1 MNIYGFA
8 VIVSKPIFEI
18 NNKGGSMLKYI
29 IKKIGVLIFTIFLIS
44 VFTFFAFSVI
54 PGDAALTK
62 LGNDATPER
71 VAELRSELGLDQNVF
86 VRYVNWASKAVR
98 GDFGHSLQFEGYS
111 VSSLLLNRASYTI
124 TIGFLSIVLLLIVAF
139 PIGIFAAKYRDTPI
153 DSGLLLLTHTFMAI
167 PSFFMGILLTYVF
180 GIVLKLFTPGKYV
193 SPAEDFLGAVA
204 YLIFPAMA
212 VALPKV
218 AMTVKYI
225 RNAVSDEM
233 DNDYVRTA
241 RSKGC
246 DEKDILIHHVLKNAM
261 ITVLTFIG
269 LVIAEVLAGSVIVE
283 QVFGVPGMGKF
294 LVNAIS
300 KRDFPVVQAAVIY
313 IALVVVVCNTLVD
326 ILYAVID
333 PRIKLSDI

>member
-1 MNIYGFA
+1 
-8 VIVSKPIFEI
+8 
-18 NNKGGSMLKYI
+18 MLKYI
-29 IKKIGVLIFTIFLIS
+29 VKKIGVLIFTIFLIS
-44 VFTFFAFSVI
+44 IITFIAFSII
-54 PGDAALTK
+54 PGDAAITK
-62 LGNDATPER
+62 LGNDATPQRIE
-71 VAELRSELGLDQNVF
+71 ELRKELGLDQNVF
-86 VRYVNWASKAVR
+86 VRYVNWAGKAVK
-98 GDFGHSLQFEGYS
+98 GDFGESIQYEGYS

-124 TIGFLSIVLLLIVAF
+124 TIGFLAIVMLLIVAF
-139 PIGIFAAKYRDTPI
+139 PIGIFAAKHRDTPI
-153 DSGLLLLTHTFMAI
+153 DGGVLMITQIFMAI

-180 GIVLKLFTPGKYV
+180 GVLLKFFTPGKYIA
-193 SPAEDFLGAVA
+193 PTEDLIGAIL

-241 RSKGC
+241 KSKGC
-246 DEKDILIHHVLKNAM
+246 DDSDILIHHVLKNAM

-294 LVNAIS
+294 LINAIS
-300 KRDFPVVQAAVIY
+300 KRDYPVVQASVIY
-313 IALVVVVCNTLVD
+313 IAIVVVVCNTLVD

>member
-1 MNIYGFA
+1 
-8 VIVSKPIFEI
+8 
-18 NNKGGSMLKYI
+18 MLKYI

-44 VFTFFAFSVI
+44 IFTFVAFSII
-54 PGDAALTK
+54 PGDAAVTK
-62 LGNDATPER
+62 LGNDATPQRIEEIR
-71 VAELRSELGLDQNVF
+71 HELGLDQNVV
-86 VRYVNWASKAVR
+86 VRYLNWASNAIR
-98 GDFGHSLQFEGYS
+98 GDFGNSLQYEGYT
-111 VSSLLLNRASYTI
+111 VRSLMLNRASYTL
-124 TIGFLSIVLLLIVAF
+124 TIGFLSIVLLILIAF
-139 PIGIFAAKYRDTPI
+139 PIGIFSAKYRDTPLDGAMLMTTQI
-153 DSGLLLLTHTFMAI
+153 FMAI
-167 PSFFMGILLTYVF
+167 PSFFMGILLTYIF
-180 GIVLKLFTPGKYV
+180 GVLLKVFTPGKYV
-193 SPAEDFLGAVA
+193 SPTEDFLGAIS
-204 YLIFPAMA
+204 YLIFPAIA

>member
-1 MNIYGFA
+1 
-8 VIVSKPIFEI
+8 
-18 NNKGGSMLKYI
+18 MLKYI

-44 VFTFFAFSVI
+44 VFTFIAFSII
-54 PGDAALTK
+54 PGDAAVTK
-62 LGNDATPER
+62 LGNDATPQRIEEIR
-71 VAELRSELGLDQNVF
+71 HELGLDQNVV
-86 VRYVNWASKAVR
+86 VRYINWAGKAVR
-98 GDFGHSLQFEGYS
+98 GDFGESLQFEGYS
-111 VSSLLLNRASYTI
+111 VSSLLLNRASYTL
-124 TIGFLSIVLLLIVAF
+124 TIGFLSIVLLILIAF
-139 PIGIFAAKYRDTPI
+139 PIGIFSAKYRDTPI
-153 DSGLLLLTHTFMAI
+153 DGAMLMITQIFMAV
-167 PSFFMGILLTYVF
+167 PSFFMGILLTYIF
-180 GIVLKLFTPGKYV
+180 GVLLKVFTPGKYV
-193 SPAEDFLGAVA
+193 SPAEDFLGAVS
-204 YLIFPAMA
+204 YLIFPAFA

-233 DNDYVRTA
+233 GNDYVRTA

-246 DEKDILIHHVLKNAM
+246 DDRDILIHHVLKNAM

-300 KRDFPVVQAAVIY
+300 KRDFPVVQASVIY
-313 IALVVVVCNTLVD
+313 IAIVVVLCNTLVD

>member
-1 MNIYGFA
+1 
-8 VIVSKPIFEI
+8 
-18 NNKGGSMLKYI
+18 MLKYI

-44 VFTFFAFSVI
+44 IFTFVAFSII
-54 PGDAALTK
+54 PGDAAVTK
-62 LGNDATPER
+62 LGNDATPQRIEEIR
-71 VAELRSELGLDQNVF
+71 HELGLDQNVV
-86 VRYVNWASKAVR
+86 VRYLNWASKAIR
-98 GDFGHSLQFEGYS
+98 GDFGNSLQFEGYS
-111 VSSLLLNRASYTI
+111 VSLLLLNRASYTL
-124 TIGFLSIVLLLIVAF
+124 TIGFLSIVLLILIAF
-139 PIGIFAAKYRDTPI
+139 PIGIFSAKYRDTPLDGAMLMTTQI
-153 DSGLLLLTHTFMAI
+153 FMAI
-167 PSFFMGILLTYVF
+167 PSFFMGILLTYIF
-180 GIVLKLFTPGKYV
+180 GVLLKVFTPGKYV
-193 SPAEDFLGAVA
+193 SPTEDFLGAIS
-204 YLIFPAMA
+204 YLIFPAIA

-246 DEKDILIHHVLKNAM
+246 DDKDILIHHVLKNAM

-300 KRDFPVVQAAVIY
+300 KRDFPVVQASVIY
-313 IALVVVVCNTLVD
+313 IAIVVVVCNTLVD

>member
-1 MNIYGFA
+1 
-8 VIVSKPIFEI
+8 
-18 NNKGGSMLKYI
+18 
-29 IKKIGVLIFTIFLIS
+29 
-44 VFTFFAFSVI
+44 
-54 PGDAALTK
+54 
-62 LGNDATPER
+62 
-71 VAELRSELGLDQNVF
+71 
-86 VRYVNWASKAVR
+86 
-98 GDFGHSLQFEGYS
+98 
-111 VSSLLLNRASYTI
+111 
-124 TIGFLSIVLLLIVAF
+124 
-139 PIGIFAAKYRDTPI
+139 
-153 DSGLLLLTHTFMAI
+153 
-167 PSFFMGILLTYVF
+167 
-180 GIVLKLFTPGKYV
+180 
-193 SPAEDFLGAVA
+193 
-204 YLIFPAMA
+204 
-212 VALPKV
+212 
-218 AMTVKYI
+218 
-225 RNAVSDEM
+225 VSDEM

>member
-1 MNIYGFA
+1 
-8 VIVSKPIFEI
+8 
-18 NNKGGSMLKYI
+18 MLKYI

-44 VFTFFAFSVI
+44 VFTFIAFSII
-54 PGDAALTK
+54 PGDAAVTK
-62 LGNDATPER
+62 LGNDATPQRIEEIR
-71 VAELRSELGLDQNVF
+71 HELGLDQNVV
-86 VRYVNWASKAVR
+86 VRYINWAGKAVR
-98 GDFGHSLQFEGYS
+98 GDFGESLQFEGYS
-111 VSSLLLNRASYTI
+111 VSSLLLNRASYTL
-124 TIGFLSIVLLLIVAF
+124 TIGFLSIVLLILIAF
-139 PIGIFAAKYRDTPI
+139 PIGIFSAKYRDTPI
-153 DSGLLLLTHTFMAI
+153 DGAMLMITQIFMAV
-167 PSFFMGILLTYVF
+167 PSFFMGILLTYIF
-180 GIVLKLFTPGKYV
+180 GVLLKVFTPGKYV
-193 SPAEDFLGAVA
+193 SPAEDFLGAVS
-204 YLIFPAMA
+204 YLIFPAFA

-233 DNDYVRTA
+233 GNDYVRTA

-246 DEKDILIHHVLKNAM
+246 DDRDILIHHVLKNAM

-300 KRDFPVVQAAVIY
+300 KRDFPVVQASVIY
-313 IALVVVVCNTLVD
+313 IAIVVVVCNTLVD

>member
-1 MNIYGFA
+1 
-8 VIVSKPIFEI
+8 
-18 NNKGGSMLKYI
+18 MLKYI

-44 VFTFFAFSVI
+44 IFTFVAFSII
-54 PGDAALTK
+54 PGDAAVTK
-62 LGNDATPER
+62 LGNDATPQRIEEIR
-71 VAELRSELGLDQNVF
+71 HELGLDQNVV
-86 VRYVNWASKAVR
+86 VRYLNWASNAIR
-98 GDFGHSLQFEGYS
+98 GDFGNSLQYEGYT
-111 VSSLLLNRASYTI
+111 VRSLMLNRASYTL
-124 TIGFLSIVLLLIVAF
+124 TIGFLSIVLLILIAF
-139 PIGIFAAKYRDTPI
+139 PIGIFSAKYRDTPLDGAMLMTTQI
-153 DSGLLLLTHTFMAI
+153 FMAI
-167 PSFFMGILLTYVF
+167 PSFFMGILLTYIF
-180 GIVLKLFTPGKYV
+180 GVLLKVFTPGKYV
-193 SPAEDFLGAVA
+193 SPTEDFLGAIS
-204 YLIFPAMA
+204 YLIFPAIA

-246 DEKDILIHHVLKNAM
+246 DDKDILIHHVLKNAM

-300 KRDFPVVQAAVIY
+300 KRDFPVVQASVIY
-313 IALVVVVCNTLVD
+313 IAIVVVVCNTLVD

>member
-1 MNIYGFA
+1 
-8 VIVSKPIFEI
+8 
-18 NNKGGSMLKYI
+18 MLKYI

-44 VFTFFAFSVI
+44 VFTFIAFSII
-54 PGDAALTK
+54 PGDAAVTK
-62 LGNDATPER
+62 LGNDATPQRIEEIR
-71 VAELRSELGLDQNVF
+71 HELGLDQNVV
-86 VRYVNWASKAVR
+86 VRYINWAGKALR
-98 GDFGHSLQFEGYS
+98 GDFGESLQFEGYS
-111 VSSLLLNRASYTI
+111 VSSLLLNRASYTL
-124 TIGFLSIVLLLIVAF
+124 TIGFLSIVLLILIAF
-139 PIGIFAAKYRDTPI
+139 PIGIFSAKYRDTPI
-153 DSGLLLLTHTFMAI
+153 DGAMLMITQIFMAV
-167 PSFFMGILLTYVF
+167 PSFFMGILLTYIF
-180 GIVLKLFTPGKYV
+180 GVLLKVFTPGKYV
-193 SPAEDFLGAVA
+193 SPAEDFLGAVS
-204 YLIFPAMA
+204 YLIFPAFA

-233 DNDYVRTA
+233 GNDYVRTA

-246 DEKDILIHHVLKNAM
+246 DDRDILIHHVLKNAM

-300 KRDFPVVQAAVIY
+300 KRDFPVVQASVIY
-313 IALVVVVCNTLVD
+313 IAIVVVLCNTLVD